1 MELKKLL
8 LISIV
13 SLIVSCGNFNSGH
26 TSEKCENDDKNVEL
40 AILKHYSDDLTQ
52 YYINN
57 ADGYTYITNGCYLH
71 QLYES
76 SINPQKGDY
85 SDVVQF
91 ITSEGVEM
99 PMTDPRTDFCFYDER
114 FVIETGILKYCEK
127 YGVSSLLKKYCK
139 HENGFLRFKN
149 LSNNAK
155 KTIAYC
161 ASKEGY
167 YYAYGGYSGDEYL
180 YRKNKESKG
189 R

>member
-8 LISIV
+8 LIAIV

-26 TSEKCENDDKNVEL
+26 TSEKCENDEKDVEL

-85 SDVVQF
+85 SDFVQF
-91 ITSEGVEM
+91 SG
-99 PMTDPRTDFCFYDER
+99 
-114 FVIETGILKYCEK
+114 
-127 YGVSSLLKKYCK
+127 
-139 HENGFLRFKN
+139 
-149 LSNNAK
+149 
-155 KTIAYC
+155 
-161 ASKEGY
+161 
-167 YYAYGGYSGDEYL
+167 SGDGSL
-180 YRKNKESKG
+180 IISRSGDLDQIRG
-189 R
+189 RFSDP